1 MEFNGDVNDE
11 FPPIFNQF
19 RDFFEEQSREL
30 MENSEKQRMEML
42 EQFTTILD
50 ERNTMIEM
58 NMKMIKKL
66 SNEVN
71 DMKVNEDELES
82 EMSFVKL
89 ENQKI
94 KTELNK
100 TKNELKESKDVLEQ
114 TMQVENEEIE
124 ELEIKLKISTRI
136 IEQLKNNVKELEIEC
151 SDAKK
156 NKLEMENMTKE
167 IVSIRLQTSEYEDL
181 LKNLTVENEATK
193 DEIKRLGIE
202 KDIAELDEIE
212 RVAVN
217 QKDVTELNK
226 EESDSDLKSEDFSI
240 YQEIQMSKNSK
251 INSDPAVRD
260 QHNLFEELEVFKC
273 EICDK
278 EFSTKNS
285 LRLHNEKGH
294 QKISTEQ
301 TMSEVQT
308 NIANQREQLMTN
320 IFKLK
325 EIEINKKYSCNSSC
339 KPGCRI
345 FHQKHNWSKS
355 ASEKLV
361 QAFNQIGII
370 RKYGCDLCEIGL
382 QSRTYLDKHMKTMHG
397 LEVPEDDPH
406 VGLIKMDEKDKS
418 YDEAD
423 NVEDFSTPERNPKLP
438 SSNFCNSAFDRV
450 SDLNYHNGSNQ
461 ENCIVVDETVT
472 IEEQVLTQK
481 DSNNKENSETIEN
494 LINVCTICLLSFGDE
509 DELKHHMPKYID
521 NARQKTADG
530 FHPVVIESDCKKLEE
545 SYDENFKKSYDPAIK
560 QLCNICL
567 LSFITWEELR
577 QHMTKHASNMRAP
590 SILKKL

>member
-30 MENSEKQRMEML
+30 MENSEKQRLEML
-42 EQFTTILD
+42 EQFTNILD

-251 INSDPAVRD
+251 INSDPAIRD

-285 LRLHNEKGH
+285 LRLHNEKGN

-301 TMSEVQT
+301 TMSEVRT

-325 EIEINKKYSCNSSC
+325 EIEINKK
-339 KPGCRI
+339 I
-345 FHQKHNWSKS
+345 FLQF
-355 ASEKLV
+355 KL
-361 QAFNQIGII
+361 QARMSN
-370 RKYGCDLCEIGL
+370 LPP
-382 QSRTYLDKHMKTMHG
+382 KT
-397 LEVPEDDPH
+397 
-406 VGLIKMDEKDKS
+406 
-418 YDEAD
+418 
-423 NVEDFSTPERNPKLP
+423 
-438 SSNFCNSAFDRV
+438 
-450 SDLNYHNGSNQ
+450 
-461 ENCIVVDETVT
+461 
-472 IEEQVLTQK
+472 
-481 DSNNKENSETIEN
+481 
-494 LINVCTICLLSFGDE
+494 
-509 DELKHHMPKYID
+509 
-521 NARQKTADG
+521 
-530 FHPVVIESDCKKLEE
+530 
-545 SYDENFKKSYDPAIK
+545 
-560 QLCNICL
+560 QLV
-567 LSFITWEELR
+567 
-577 QHMTKHASNMRAP
+577 
-590 SILKKL
+590 